1 MVNIDITVNGTSAVA
16 KSSAKITSGMVGAIF
31 SVTYD
36 DAWKDLDKKVIFRA
50 DQLTRIAE
58 GNVVPFEVLR
68 LPGKTLF
75 VGVEGRNADGE
86 IVIPTVWACAGKIL
100 PGANGEIPAST
111 APSVDSGGSIG
122 GGGASINDNVVS
134 TTTTW
139 SSKKIDSLVGDVEAA
154 LDAIIAIQEGLIGII
169 TFTFYGSTYKAVKGM
184 TWGEWVESEYNTD
197 GWTLDGDYV
206 SMGDGYVIDST
217 GNLVTSTTVIVDGN
231 DYDFG

>member
-1 MVNIDITVNGTSAVA
+1 VVA
-16 KSSAKITSGMVGAIF
+16 KPNAKITAGMVGATF
-31 SVTYD
+31 SITYD
-36 DAWKDLDKKVIFRA
+36 EDWEDLTKKVIFKA

-75 VGVEGRNADGE
+75 VGVEGRNSDGE
-86 IVIPTVWACAGKIL
+86 IVIPTVWACVGKIL

-139 SSKKIDSLVGDVEAA
+139 SSKKIDSLVGDVETA
-154 LDAIIAIQEGLIGII
+154 LDAIIAIQEELIGII
-169 TFTFYGSTYKAVKGM
+169 NFAVIGNEYRAINGM
-184 TWGEWVESEYNTD
+184 TWGEWESSEYNTD
-197 GWTLDGDYV
+197 SFW
-206 SMGDGYVIDST
+206 SEDGYMCDPDGT
-217 GNLVTSTTVIVDGN
+217 NFHGPDGN
-231 DYDFG
+231 TVTPDMVIIADAHYGSY